1 MSYQP
6 AARKEGECGGKKQ
19 KKKKKRGSQ
28 RDCFLH

>member
-6 AARKEGECGGKKQ
+6 AAGKEGECGGKKQ
-19 KKKKKRGSQ
+19 KKKKRGSQ